1 MYLSN
6 DNLQKRINEI
16 AAQAETCSD
25 GMIRYAERIA
35 LPYYGAIILRFS
47 LASASVSLA
56 ELDRYEALL
65 YVIVGDEFLI
75 DFMGSVYQSAGV
87 RYENWEQT
95 LAAFADEYKD
105 EAWKPTVHAV
115 GIQSDAKALLQ
126 KAGLDPNLAVW
137 EIQPEDD
144 ETLLLVMGEAENV
157 LAQATDGEKPLR
169 VVEIPQKPCRG
180 LFLAACYAKRNR
192 VSLGRLLSGQ

>member
-6 DNLQKRINEI
+6 DVLQNRINEI
-16 AAQAETCSD
+16 AAQAETRSD
-25 GMIRYAERIA
+25 GIIRYEERIA
-35 LPYYGAIILRFS
+35 LPYYGTIILRFS
-47 LASASVSLA
+47 LASVSASL
-56 ELDRYEALL
+56 EDLDCQEALL
-65 YVIVGDEFLI
+65 YDIVGNEFLV

-87 RYENWEQT
+87 PYENWEQT
-95 LAAFADEYKD
+95 LAGFADKFKD
-105 EAWKPTVHAV
+105 EAWKPTVHAA

-144 ETLLLVMGEAENV
+144 ETLLLVMGEAEKV
-157 LAQATDGEKPLR
+157 LAQAMDGEKPLR
-169 VVEIPQKPCRG
+169 VVEIPHKPCRG

>member
-6 DNLQKRINEI
+6 DKLQKRINEI
-16 AAQAETCSD
+16 AAQAETRSD

-47 LASASVSLA
+47 FTSASFSLE

-65 YVIVGDEFLI
+65 YDIVGDEFLI

-137 EIQPEDD
+137 EIQPEEH
-144 ETLLLVMGEAENV
+144 ETLLLVMGEAENC
-157 LAQATDGEKPLR
+157 LAQITDGGKLIR
-169 VVEIPQKPCRG
+169 VVEIPGKPCRG

-192 VSLGRLLSGQ
+192 VSLGRLL